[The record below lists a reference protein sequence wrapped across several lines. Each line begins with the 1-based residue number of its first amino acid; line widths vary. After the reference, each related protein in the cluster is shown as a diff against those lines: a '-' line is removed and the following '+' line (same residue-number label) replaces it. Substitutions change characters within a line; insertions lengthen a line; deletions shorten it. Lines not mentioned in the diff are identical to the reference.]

1 VADALMERRKTM
13 SDSLHDKIAVVT
25 GAASGIG
32 LATTKALLAEG
43 ASVVMVDGN
52 EAALSD
58 LAGSLG
64 QTAIAQVTNL
74 LDAESCNGM
83 VPEILERVGHID
95 IMHCNAG
102 TYVGGDLTET
112 TPEAIDRMLT
122 LNVNAV
128 MKNVHAVLPH
138 MIGRR
143 TGDIIVTCS
152 VAGHFPTY
160 WEPVYSGSKWAITSF
175 VQGMRR
181 QMVPHGIRVAQ
192 ISPGPVV
199 SALLADWPAENLRK
213 AREAG
218 ALIEPEDVAEAI
230 VFMLSR
236 RRSVTIRDMIILPS
250 NFDRV

>member
-1 VADALMERRKTM
+1 M
-13 SDSLHDKIAVVT
+13 SIEGKIAVVT

-32 LATTKALLAEG
+32 LATAKALLAEG
-43 ASVVMVDGN
+43 ATVVLADRN
-52 EAALSD
+52 AAALERLTD
-58 LAGSLG
+58 ELGSM
-64 QTAIAQVTNL
+64 AIAQVTDL
-74 LDAESCNGM
+74 LDADSCNAM
-83 VPEILERVGHID
+83 IPEILAKVGQID
-95 IMHCNAG
+95 ILHCNAG
-102 TYVGGDLTET
+102 IYIGGDLSET
-112 TPEAIDRMLT
+112 TPDAIDRMLN

-138 MIGRR
+138 MTARQ

-181 QMVPHGIRVAQ
+181 QMIPHGVRVAQ

-199 SALLADWPAENLRK
+199 SALLADWPEENLRA

-218 ALIEPEDVAEAI
+218 GLIEPEDVAEAI
-230 VFMLSR
+230 LFMLTR
-236 RRSVTIRDMIILPS
+236 RRGVTIRDMIILPT